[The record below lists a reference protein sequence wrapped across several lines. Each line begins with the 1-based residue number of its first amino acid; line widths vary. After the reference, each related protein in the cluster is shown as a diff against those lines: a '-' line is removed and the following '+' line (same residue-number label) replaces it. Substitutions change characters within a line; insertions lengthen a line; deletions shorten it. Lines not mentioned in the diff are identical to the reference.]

1 MKTYEYK
8 GYTSAGATRKGLVE
22 ALHAKAARETLAR
35 DGILVER
42 LTESGSRAKRV
53 SPELRSILYRELSAL
68 LKAGMPLVTALD
80 TLIKTPEMSRVG
92 GILGTVRDQ
101 VREGSSLAQ
110 ALAASRAGLSHFEQA
125 TLDVAERAASL
136 ELMLEQLADFLDERA
151 IMKDQIQQALIYPT
165 LVLGLGICV
174 AVVMLGVLVPR
185 TQALMEGTGAVPLL
199 TRIMLVLGDG
209 LWPWGLL
216 VMAGAILSAIAW
228 FRHVQS
234 HIELRIRQDR
244 FLFRVPILGRGY
256 SLLAAI
262 RFAKTLAIL
271 VRAGVSLVEG
281 VSLAGRAT
289 GSAWLERLSDVESES
304 LRHGGTLAD
313 TLRRIHPIGP
323 FLSGWI
329 EVGEASGSLAEL
341 LDRAADR
348 CHAQWNRFLRRSL
361 VLIEPALLLLVG
373 GMVLLITLSV
383 MLPMFSM
390 TSAIA
395 K

>member
-8 GYTSAGATRKGLVE
+8 GYTATGASRKGLVE
-22 ALHAKAARETLAR
+22 ASHTKAAREQLAK
-35 DGILVER
+35 DGVLVER
-42 LTESGSRAKRV
+42 LTESGARAKRV

-80 TLIKTPEMSRVG
+80 TLIRTPELQRVG
-92 GILGTVRDQ
+92 GILGTVRDH
-101 VREGSSLAQ
+101 VREGRSLAH
-110 ALAASRAGLSHFEQA
+110 AFANSRADLSHFEQA
-125 TLDVAERAASL
+125 TLDVAEKAASL
-136 ELMLEQLADFLDERA
+136 ELMLEQLADFIDERET
-151 IMKDQIQQALIYPT
+151 MKDQVQQALIYPT

-174 AVVMLGVLVPR
+174 AVVMLGFLVPR
-185 TQALMEGTGAVPLL
+185 TQALMEGAGPVPLL
-199 TRIMLVLGDG
+199 TRIMLVVGNG
-209 LWPWGLL
+209 LWPWGLI
-216 VMAGAILSAIAW
+216 VMGGVVVSGIAW
-228 FRHVQS
+228 FRHVRS
-234 HIELRIRQDR
+234 HHDLRIRQDR
-244 FLFRVPILGRGY
+244 FLFRVPILGKGY

-262 RFAKTLAIL
+262 RFSTTLAIL

-289 GSAWLERLSDVESES
+289 GSAWLEHLSNTESEA

-323 FLSGWI
+323 LLAGWI

-341 LDRAADR
+341 LDRASER
-348 CHAQWNRFLRRSL
+348 CHAQWSRFLRRSL

-373 GMVLLITLSV
+373 GMVLIITLSV
-383 MLPMFSM
+383 MLPMFSL